1 MTHRVFLF
9 FKGGNK
15 MAKPAF
21 YIEGIPVYQDFMKE
35 SYSNYP
41 AKIRTPKSFTVHE
54 TENYDVGADAEMH
67 NRYLHNQAW
76 GRQASWTFTVDSEKI
91 YQHAPIN
98 RTTWHAGDGSGP
110 GNTNSIGIEHCEN
123 EDGDFEKTVR
133 NGQAL
138 IRFLSKQTGIP
149 LSETYPH
156 NKWSG
161 KNCPNNI
168 LPFWDK
174 YKDTLDDK
182 VASKEPVKVPKPK
195 KPKNNTNNSI
205 VDYLNSIGVDSS
217 FTNRK
222 KLAAEYGVSN
232 YRGTASQNLELL
244 HKMRDGDMPS
254 RNEEPKTSGYK
265 GTSIVDYLNSIGEN
279 SSFSNRKKLASKYGI
294 SNYKGT
300 ASQNT
305 QLLNKMRGSNK
316 PAASKPTKIGNQTTT
331 SIVDYL
337 KSINKDSS
345 FSNRKRLAEKYG
357 IKNYRGTAA
366 QNSQLLKK
374 LRG

>member
-1 MTHRVFLF
+1 MTQ
-9 FKGGNK
+9 
-15 MAKPAF
+15 PAF

-35 SYSNYP
+35 SHSNYP
-41 AKIRTPKSFTVHE
+41 AKVRTPKSFTVHE
-54 TENYDVGADAEMH
+54 TENHDKGADAEMH
-67 NRYLHNQAW
+67 NRYLHNEAW

-91 YQHAPIN
+91 YQHAPLN
-98 RTTWHAGDGSGP
+98 RSTWHAGDSGGP

-138 IRFLSKQTGIP
+138 IRYLSKETGVP

-156 NKWSG
+156 SHWSG

-168 LPFWDK
+168 LPYWDEYMEALTGEGNK
-174 YKDTLDDK
+174 Q
-182 VASKEPVKVPKPK
+182 PIKVPKPK

-205 VDYLNSIGVDSS
+205 VDYLNTIGVDSS
-217 FTNRK
+217 FSNRK
-222 KLAAEYGVSN
+222 KLASQYGVLN

-244 HKMRDGDMPS
+244 HKMREGDMPS
-254 RNEEPKTSGYK
+254 RNTEPSGYT
-265 GTSIVDYLNSIGEN
+265 GDSIVDYLNSIGEN
-279 SSFSNRKKLASKYGI
+279 SSFSNRKKLAQKHGI
-294 SNYKGT
+294 SNYRGT

-305 QLLNKMRGSNK
+305 QLLNKLRGG
-316 PAASKPTKIGNQTTT
+316 SKPKTSKPKGDQKTD

-337 KSINKDSS
+337 KSINEDSS
-345 FSNRKRLAEKYG
+345 FNNRKRLANKYG
-357 IKNYRGTAA
+357 IKNYRGTAS
-366 QNSQLLKK
+366 QNRRLLNA